1 MRQDSDTIF
10 IPVMYYGNSIFLD
23 TLAEVRLCVHKAT
36 KLERAVKI
44 YPKSMLKDEQSK
56 RRFAAEI
63 ETQKKLDHPNIVKLF
78 EVFEDA
84 QNVYLVEE

>member
-1 MRQDSDTIF
+1 MVT
-10 IPVMYYGNSIFLD
+10 VLFLD

-44 YPKSMLKDEQSK
+44 YPKSMLKDDQSK
-56 RRFAAEI
+56 KRFAAEI

>member
-1 MRQDSDTIF
+1 M
-10 IPVMYYGNSIFLD
+10 
-23 TLAEVRLCVHKAT
+23 
-36 KLERAVKI
+36 ERAVKI
-44 YPKSMLKDEQSK
+44 YPKSMLKDDQSK

>member
-1 MRQDSDTIF
+1 
-10 IPVMYYGNSIFLD
+10 
-23 TLAEVRLCVHKAT
+23 
-36 KLERAVKI
+36 
-44 YPKSMLKDEQSK
+44 MLKDDQSK